1 MDTEMV
7 MTLFNY
13 FTWARN
19 ELLDAAAGL
28 TAKQLRQADAPGGYG
43 SIHDT
48 LTHMAVSEWMWLE
61 RIAGRSPTEMPSGA
75 NFADLTA
82 LRAYWDE
89 VHSHTI
95 TYLDSLTSAEL
106 GREMHYRNTQGRE
119 FRRRV
124 WHVLFHVVNH
134 QTEHRAQIA
143 ALLTRAGLAPPATDL
158 VVYLPSD
165 GG

>member
-19 ELLDAAAGL
+19 ELLDTADDL

-75 NFADLTA
+75 NFVDLTA
-82 LRAYWDE
+82 LRAYWDA

-95 TYLDSLTSAEL
+95 RYLQNLTTAEL

-124 WHVLFHVVNH
+124 WHALLHVVNH